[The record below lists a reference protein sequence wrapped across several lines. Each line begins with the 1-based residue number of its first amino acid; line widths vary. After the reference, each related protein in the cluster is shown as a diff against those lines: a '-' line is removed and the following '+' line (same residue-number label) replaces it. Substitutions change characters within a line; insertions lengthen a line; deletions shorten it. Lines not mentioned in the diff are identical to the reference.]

1 MDTTNT
7 KKRSE
12 YIFKQIKR
20 HYSYLQDKFE
30 VVGIFLQGSQNY
42 ELDVYDE
49 DYRSDVD
56 TKAIV
61 LPSFEDIAYNR
72 EPISTT
78 LVLDNNEHIDVK
90 DIRVMFDMFKKQ
102 NVNYIE
108 ILFTKF
114 KIINK
119 KYKHLMQSLF
129 SAKEEIARYNIY
141 KALDCQAG
149 MSQQKYVA
157 LKHPYPTIK
166 DKIDKYGYDPKQ
178 LHHILRMN
186 DFVRRY
192 IVCNSYEDCLIPG
205 SKEWLIQIKKGLL
218 NLDEAEKLAKEVNE
232 ETHKIVAE
240 YKAQNVN
247 KVEDSVNILLDNV
260 KYSIIKQYISECFNK
275 EDEGKKEVFFQ
286 PNNIFFTSDTHFFH
300 ANILNFEHRPF
311 KDVDDMNNQMIKL
324 WNDKVTN
331 SDSVYILG
339 DFSFG
344 TVEETNDILKKLNG
358 KKILVLGNHD
368 HFVKNHKFD
377 QSAFLEIC
385 NYKEIE
391 YSGKRIVMCHYPFAS
406 NDTKKFQ
413 LYGHIHSN
421 TEDHIHHCPFNLP
434 DNSYNVGADVNQ
446 YTPIS
451 IQEILKIMEEKK
463 TNEKRTS
470 MECNTL

>member
-1 MDTTNT
+1 MKD

-12 YIFKQIKR
+12 HIFKQIKR

-30 VVGIFLQGSQNY
+30 VVGVFLQGSQNY
-42 ELDVYDE
+42 ELDIYDE
-49 DYRSDVD
+49 DYKSDVD

-61 LPSFEDIAYNR
+61 LPSFEDIVYNR
-72 EPISTT
+72 EPVSTT
-78 LVLDNNEHIDVK
+78 IVLENNEHIDVK
-90 DIRVMFDMFKKQ
+90 DIRVMFDIFKKQ

-108 ILFTKF
+108 ILFTQY
-114 KIINK
+114 KILNK
-119 KYKHLMQSLF
+119 KYKSFMQSLL
-129 SAKEEIARYNIY
+129 SLREDIARYDIH
-141 KALDCQAG
+141 KAINCQVG
-149 MSQQKYVA
+149 MSEQKFAA

-166 DKIDKYGYDPKQ
+166 DKIDKFGYDPKQ

-186 DFVRRY
+186 DFIKKY
-192 IVCNSYEDCLIPG
+192 ISGQPYQECLIPDN
-205 SKEWLIQIKKGLL
+205 KDFLIEIKKGSLPL
-218 NLDEAEKLAKEVNE
+218 EDAEALAIKTNNE
-232 ETHKIVAE
+232 TRII
-240 YKAQNVN
+240 AQNFKKENVN
-247 KVEDSVNILLDNV
+247 IVKDSVNILLDNV
-260 KYSIIKQYISECFNK
+260 KYSMLKQYIGECFNK
-275 EDEGKKEVFFQ
+275 NNEGKKETFFQ

-311 KDVDDMNNQMIKL
+311 KDVNDMNTQMIKL

-331 SDSVYILG
+331 SDLVYILG

-344 TVEETNDILKKLNG
+344 TVEETNDILKKLKG
-358 KKILVLGNHD
+358 RKILVLGNHD

-421 TEDHIHHCPFNLP
+421 TKDHIHHCPFNLP

-451 IQEILKIMEEKK
+451 IQEILRIMEEKQIDQRK
-463 TNEKRTS
+463 KN
-470 MECNTL
+470 N